1 MKKKIVMTMT
11 VAALAVATMASSG
24 ISTVYAEEISTN
36 DTEEAL
42 TTYQTSAGIYV
53 ANLDANGLVAGMS
66 SNLVKSNVE
75 YRWLYYDEANG
86 TWGIA
91 QNWTAGNEWLNW
103 KPAKY
108 GKYVMQSEA
117 RDISNKATYATART
131 EINYHPHIKGKC
143 QMPYTGEG
151 GGFLIGVESYDNP
164 NQSYQYEMLILDCT
178 LLAQGKDAWTYTTG
192 KCSVPENAFWT
203 IWQPQ
208 YGYYWTLFRVYD
220 ANGNMIDEDCY
231 GFKNTGEPD
240 DSNGTQSTSIPDV
253 PPVPSSLN
261 TPSQDEP
268 ETPNGPSCENGFHTW
283 ENHYA
288 TREEVVEQA
297 WDEPTYTDYTIPT
310 CLIFD
315 LDYSKE
321 VDNALLTPDIV
332 AFNQLLDEGCI
343 IDCEAH
349 VANMSDEEKAIVN
362 QTIDKY
368 WPQYKDESMVE
379 KYREYMIGGQE
390 KAYLIPGKPREY
402 WNPINTNG
410 VMTIQSGTIHHK
422 TKVKIETYID
432 GQYCT
437 KCGKYHDI
445 TKGEVVKTEYEYRD

>member
-11 VAALAVATMASSG
+11 AAALAVATMASNG
-24 ISTVYAEEISTN
+24 ISTVYAEEITTN
-36 DTEEAL
+36 DTEDAL
-42 TTYQTSAGIYV
+42 TTQASAGIYV
-53 ANLDANGLVAGMS
+53 ASLDANGFVAGMS
-66 SNLVKSNVE
+66 TDSLPSNNVE

-131 EINYHPHIKGKC
+131 EISYHPHIKGKC

-283 ENHYA
+283 EYHYA

-297 WDEPTYTDYTIPT
+297 WDEPTYTEYTIPE

-315 LDYSKE
+315 E
-321 VDNALLTPDIV
+321 DNTEKGSNAIRTNDI
-332 AFNQLLDEGCI
+332 ATLNQLLDEGHA

-349 VANMSDEEKAIVN
+349 AANMSDEEKAEVQAWVDEWFPEWNNDDEIDM
-362 QTIDKY
+362 TIKY
-368 WPQYKDESMVE
+368 AA
-379 KYREYMIGGQE
+379 YMGHVYGWQQ
-390 KAYLIPGKPREY
+390 
-402 WNPINTNG
+402 INTNG

-437 KCGKYHDI
+437 KCGKYLDI